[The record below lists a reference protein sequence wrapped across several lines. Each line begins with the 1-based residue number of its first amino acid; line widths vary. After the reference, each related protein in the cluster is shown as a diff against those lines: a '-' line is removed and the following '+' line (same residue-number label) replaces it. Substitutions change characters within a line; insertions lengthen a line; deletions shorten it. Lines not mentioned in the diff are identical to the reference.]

1 MRAQSEASGEKTY
14 PAAKKTYHAPKLL
27 VYGNLTE
34 MTLTMSGM
42 KGLLDGGMTIGFR
55 KTA

>member
-1 MRAQSEASGEKTY
+1 MRLRSEA
-14 PAAKKTYHAPKLL
+14 PAKKPYQAPKLL

-42 KGLLDGGMTIGFR
+42 GHLDGGKTLNMR

>member
-1 MRAQSEASGEKTY
+1 MKRSAEAS
-14 PAAKKTYHAPKLL
+14 AKKPYQAPKLL

-34 MTLTMSGM
+34 MTQAAGGM
-42 KGLLDGGMTIGFR
+42 MAHLDGGVLMGMR

>member
-1 MRAQSEASGEKTY
+1 MRPQSEAS
-14 PAAKKTYHAPKLL
+14 AKKPYQPPKLL

-34 MTLTMSGM
+34 MTLAMAGS
-42 KGLLDGGMTIGFR
+42 KGNLDGGKKLLFR